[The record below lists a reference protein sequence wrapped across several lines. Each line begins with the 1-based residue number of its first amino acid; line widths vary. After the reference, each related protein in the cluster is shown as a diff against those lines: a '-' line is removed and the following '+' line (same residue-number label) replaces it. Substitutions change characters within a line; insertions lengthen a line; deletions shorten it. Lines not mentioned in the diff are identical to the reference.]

1 MSAVALAEAQAEVRR
16 AYLGGS
22 VGQVYAGGVWLSS
35 AAAWSL
41 VAPTPGIVVL
51 LLAGALVYPVT
62 SGVSRLLG
70 GAGRI
75 PDTNPLRP
83 VGLTVPIVGALGLP
97 AALGA
102 TLYRED
108 WFFPAMMIV
117 MGAHYLP
124 FWPLY
129 GRWGFVALGLGMW
142 GSGLVVALWLPG
154 LAAAAGAL
162 TGLALLA
169 YGALLGWQHSR
180 TTHTHHTNRMTGAE

>member
-1 MSAVALAEAQAEVRR
+1 MSAATLTEAQAEVRR
-16 AYLGGS
+16 VYLGGS
-22 VGQVYAGGVWLSS
+22 IGQVYVGGVWLCS
-35 AAAWSL
+35 AAVWWL

-51 LLAGALVYPVT
+51 LVAGALVYPVT
-62 SGVSRLLG
+62 SGVSRILG
-70 GAGRI
+70 GSGRI
-75 PDTNPLRP
+75 PAANPLRP

-142 GSGLVVALWLPG
+142 AFGVVVALWLPG

-169 YGALLGWQHSR
+169 YGALLGWRHFR
-180 TTHTHHTNRMTGAE
+180 TTHIHLSQ